1 MKSKNKKW
9 RKENLP
15 IKELSLWDENARF
28 PSDYFNKTEQEL
40 ISYFL
45 SKKDFKIREFA
56 YEVVAEFNLPQLE
69 KIVVLRRR
77 GKNIVLEGNRRLT
90 VYKLLI
96 NPSLAQ
102 ELKTEKL
109 FYELKEQ
116 IKIGDNFKL
125 ESNITTDKEEGL
137 RFLNRKHNKGNNE
150 IGWGEFERRNFAIR
164 ARISKNIKDIY
175 RTELGK
181 LIKGIDLPEQIKNDV
196 LGRGMI
202 TNFYRI
208 IDSVPA
214 REKMGYKVL
223 DDGSVEI
230 KNVRKFNNL
239 LKIITYNIWSKR
251 SFTGKTIDSRT
262 LNKISDIKS
271 YFDSISEG
279 DVRKVNNE
287 IAKITKFNLF
297 GEATVTPPIYTK
309 RGQRVYISLIP
320 PTKGLP
326 RVQSDK
332 IKCVFKELETIDVS
346 SCSTASAALLR
357 ILLELIV
364 KELAC
369 LKGYKIN
376 PNSGDLIV
384 KGQTP
389 KKDLKERLNYFV
401 NRYIPKDTIKASDIR
416 SAMAT
421 LNKNLLTQNLNQV
434 MHNTIFLASEPDLR
448 SFWGTLEIICDFL
461 IEEIIK
467 EERKKNTKRTKK

>member
-1 MKSKNKKW
+1 MKNTKW
-9 RKENLP
+9 KIADLP
-15 IKELSLWDENARF
+15 IKDLSLWDENARF
-28 PSDYFNKTEQEL
+28 PSDYFNKKEQEL

-56 YEVVAEFNLPQLE
+56 YEVVAEFDLPQLE
-69 KIVVLRRR
+69 RIVVLQRR

-96 NPSLAQ
+96 NPSLTQ
-102 ELKTEKL
+102 DSKTKKL
-109 FYELKEQ
+109 FYELRKQ
-116 IKIGDNFKL
+116 IKIDDNFKL

-164 ARISKNIKDIY
+164 TRISKNIKDVY
-175 RTELGK
+175 RAELGK
-181 LIKGIDLPEQIKNDV
+181 LVKEIDLPEQIKNDV

-208 IDSVPA
+208 IDSAPA

-223 DDGSVEI
+223 DDGRIEI
-230 KNVRKFNNL
+230 KNVRKFSNL
-239 LKIITYNIWSKR
+239 LKIVTYNIWSKK
-251 SFTGKTIDSRT
+251 SFTGRTIDSRT
-262 LNKISDIKS
+262 LNKIPDIKS

-287 IAKITKFNLF
+287 IVKITRFNLF
-297 GEATVTPPIYTK
+297 GEAIVAPPIYTK
-309 RGQRVYISLIP
+309 RGQKVYLSLIP
-320 PTKGLP
+320 PNKGLP
-326 RVQSDK
+326 RIQSGK
-332 IKCVFKELETIDVS
+332 IRCVFKELETIEVS
-346 SCSTASAALLR
+346 SCPTASAALLR

-364 KELAC
+364 KELAY

-389 KKDLKERLNYFV
+389 KKYLKERLNYFV
-401 NRYIPKDTIKASDIR
+401 NKYIPKDTTRASDIR

-421 LNKNLLTQNLNQV
+421 LNKDLLTQNLNEV
-434 MHNTIFLASEPDLR
+434 MHSTIFLASEPDLR
-448 SFWGTLEIICDFL
+448 SFWGTFEIICDFL

-467 EERKKNTKRTKK
+467 EERKKNMKRTKK